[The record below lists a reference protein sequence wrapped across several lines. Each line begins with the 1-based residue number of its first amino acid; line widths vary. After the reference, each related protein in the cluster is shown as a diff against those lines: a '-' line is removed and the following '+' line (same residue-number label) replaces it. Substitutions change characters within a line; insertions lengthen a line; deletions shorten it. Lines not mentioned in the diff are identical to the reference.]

1 MNVLYSSTASGQD
14 TLVRVPSLFLLVT
27 VVIVD
32 CDVVT
37 VSMIDMHRLSFHTR
51 QLTLPDSD
59 NNSLASSLTIDLLS
73 AEIFFSLAGHL
84 FLLERAVA
92 MQ

>member
-1 MNVLYSSTASGQD
+1 M
-14 TLVRVPSLFLLVT
+14 T
-27 VVIVD
+27 VVVVD

-37 VSMIDMHRLSFHTR
+37 VSMIDTQRFSFHTR

-59 NNSLASSLTIDLLS
+59 NNSLASPLTIDLLS
-73 AEIFFSLAGHL
+73 AEIFFSWAGHL
-84 FLLERAVA
+84 FLFERVVA